1 MNPSDSV
8 AYAQS
13 QNRLGAFAYS
23 AGLPSATDQETVIE
37 NELVKIT
44 VSNKGGQIT
53 EVLLKNFKTYNM
65 LPLYVI
71 KDQNASFNLSFA
83 TQDNRNLQTKDLYF
97 EPTFSNNG
105 DHHE

>member
-1 MNPSDSV
+1 MHSLKTRYYEQQVEQAPVNPSDSL
-8 AYAQS
+8 AFAQS
-13 QNRLGAFAYS
+13 QNRLGDFAYS
-23 AGLPSATDQETVIE
+23 AGLASATDHETVIE

-71 KDQNASFNLSFA
+71 KDQNASLNLIICNS
-83 TQDNRNLQTKDLYF
+83 
-97 EPTFSNNG
+97 G
-105 DHHE
+105 